1 MKRGKTTKNVQV
13 NIAIPESWKTEL
25 DNLAR
30 IMSVEEGKVI
40 TFQEMMRIA
49 LREKFQLGDEDD

>member
-1 MKRGKTTKNVQV
+1 
-13 NIAIPESWKTEL
+13 
-25 DNLAR
+25 
-30 IMSVEEGKVI
+30 MSVEEGKVI